1 MRLID
6 AEATLQDVQEQI
18 ALIKTLFPD
27 EEINNISKM
36 LGITIKNQIDKMPT
50 VEAIPTEWIKKYG
63 VVKNEIVH
71 TALENVLYW
80 LIKDWEKEN
89 ADFCNK

>member
-6 AEATLQDVQEQI
+6 ADKFEADV
-18 ALIKTLFPD
+18 LD
-27 EEINNISKM
+27 H
-36 LGITIKNQIDKMPT
+36 ITVKAVSRMVAILEGQPT
-50 VEAIPTEWIKKYG
+50 VDAIPIEWIKKYG

-89 ADFCNK
+89 GRE